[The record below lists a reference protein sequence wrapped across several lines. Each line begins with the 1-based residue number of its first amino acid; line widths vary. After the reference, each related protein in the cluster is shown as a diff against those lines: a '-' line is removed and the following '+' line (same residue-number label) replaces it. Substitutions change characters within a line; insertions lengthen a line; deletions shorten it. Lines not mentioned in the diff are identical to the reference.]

1 MQFGLKATLLAA
13 FLLASNAHAI
23 EPSEAELQQRREDAA
38 QRYEQGVQAYQE
50 GRHKDAIDL
59 FLEADALAPSSALS
73 FNIARAYEKIKD
85 SSNALRWYRDYLR
98 REPEADDKAAVSA
111 LIKEYEKVLEAKG
124 LQQLTVLSE
133 PATATVRLD
142 GRPVG
147 VTPWTGDVPPGT
159 HTLSVSLRGYADA
172 ERQIA
177 LASDAAQDVN
187 FRLQPASEATPVP
200 AAAPAAPVAAAAP
213 PPPAAASD
221 SGAAAEPQGIGI
233 VTYAVLGAG
242 VATLGAAGVFEL
254 MRGSAEDD
262 AKNAKT
268 QIEKS
273 EALDTMDSR
282 QTTARVLAGVG
293 GALTIAGGVLLA
305 LDLTRT
311 SDASTATRSE
321 RQFEAEPELSAS
333 GACSFSNCFVSLQ
346 GSF

>member
-13 FLLASNAHAI
+13 FLLVSHAHAA

-38 QRYEQGVQAYQE
+38 QRYEQGVEAYQE

-98 REPEADDKAAVSA
+98 REPGAEDKAAVSR
-111 LIKEYEKVLEAKG
+111 LIDDYEKVLEAKG

-133 PATATVRLD
+133 PETATVRVD

-147 VTPWTGDVPPGT
+147 VTPWTGDVPPGN
-159 HTLSVSLRGYADA
+159 HTISVSLRGYADA
-172 ERQIA
+172 ERQIT
-177 LASDAAQDVN
+177 LASDAAQDVP
-187 FRLQPASEATPVP
+187 FRLQPATEATPVP
-200 AAAPAAPVAAAAP
+200 APAPA
-213 PPPAAASD
+213 PPAAADASPSPAVPNDTSSD
-221 SGAAAEPQGIGI
+221 EPQGVGV
-233 VTYAVLGAG
+233 VTYIVLGAG
-242 VATLGAAGVFEL
+242 VATLGAAGVFEIT
-254 MRGSAEDD
+254 RGSAEDD

-273 EALDTMDSR
+273 DALDTMDSR
-282 QTTARVLAGVG
+282 QTTARVLLGVG
-293 GALTIAGGVLLA
+293 GALTVAGGVLLA
-305 LDLTRT
+305 LDLTR
-311 SDASTATRSE
+311 SPDSGSAMKHPPE
-321 RQFEAEPELSAS
+321 PQPELAAS
-333 GACSFSNCFVSLQ
+333 GACTFSDCFVSLQ

>member
-13 FLLASNAHAI
+13 FLLVSHAHAA
-23 EPSEAELQQRREDAA
+23 EPSEAELQQRRQDAA

-98 REPEADDKAAVSA
+98 REPAADDKAAVTA
-111 LIKEYEKVLEAKG
+111 LIEEYEKVLEAKG

-133 PATATVRLD
+133 PATATVRVD

-147 VTPWTGDVPPGT
+147 VTPWTGEVPPGA
-159 HTLSVSLRGYADA
+159 HTISVSLRGYADA

-177 LASDAAQDVN
+177 LASDAAQDVP
-187 FRLQPASEATPVP
+187 FRLQPATEATPVP
-200 AAAPAAPVAAAAP
+200 AAVAAPPAASTPAAAP
-213 PPPAAASD
+213 SDTASATD
-221 SGAAAEPQGIGI
+221 PQGVGV
-233 VTYAVLGAG
+233 VTYVVLGAG
-242 VATLGAAGVFEL
+242 VATLGAAGVFEV
-254 MRGSAEDD
+254 MRSSAEDD

-273 EALDTMDSR
+273 DALDTMDSR
-282 QTTARVLAGVG
+282 QTTARVLLGIG
-293 GALTIAGGVLLA
+293 GALTVAGGVLLA
-305 LDLTRT
+305 LDLTR
-311 SDASTATRSE
+311 ASGSSAAHN
-321 RQFEAEPELSAS
+321 QPDPQPELAAS
-333 GACSFSNCFVSLQ
+333 GACTFSDCFVSLQ

>member
-13 FLLASNAHAI
+13 FLVVSHAHAA

-98 REPEADDKAAVSA
+98 REPQADDKAAVTA
-111 LIKEYEKVLEAKG
+111 LIEEYEKVLEAKG

-133 PATATVRLD
+133 PATATVRVD

-147 VTPWTGDVPPGT
+147 VTPWTGDVPPGN
-159 HTLSVSLRGYADA
+159 HTVSVSLRGYADA

-177 LASDAAQDVN
+177 LASDSAQDVP
-187 FRLQPASEATPVP
+187 FRLQPATEATAVP
-200 AAAPAAPVAAAAP
+200 APVAAAAAPAPAP
-213 PPPAAASD
+213 PSAAPAAPGD
-221 SGAAAEPQGIGI
+221 TAAEPRGVGV
-233 VTYAVLGAG
+233 VTYVVLGAG
-242 VATLGAAGVFEL
+242 VATLGAAGVFEV

-262 AKNAKT
+262 AENAKT

-273 EALDTMDSR
+273 DALDTMDSR
-282 QTTARVLAGVG
+282 QTTARVLLGVG
-293 GALTIAGGVLLA
+293 GALTVAGGVLLA

-311 SDASTATRSE
+311 PDSSSAIRNRPAPR
-321 RQFEAEPELSAS
+321 PELAAS
-333 GACSFSNCFVSLQ
+333 GACTFSNCFVSLQ

>member
-13 FLLASNAHAI
+13 FLMASHAHAA

-98 REPEADDKAAVSA
+98 REPEAEDKQAVSA
-111 LIKEYEKVLEAKG
+111 LIEEYEKVLEAKG

-133 PATATVRLD
+133 PETATVRVD

-147 VTPWTGDVPPGT
+147 VTPWTGDIPPGA

-177 LASDAAQDVN
+177 LASDSAQDVS
-187 FRLQPASEATPVP
+187 FRLQPATEAPPVP
-200 AAAPAAPVAAAAP
+200 APVPVAPAG
-213 PPPAAASD
+213 AASGPATAPAD
-221 SGAAAEPQGIGI
+221 TAASSEPQGIGV
-233 VTYAVLGAG
+233 VTYVVLGAG
-242 VATLGAAGVFEL
+242 VATLGAAGAFEL
-254 MRGSAEDD
+254 MRQSAEDD
-262 AKNAKT
+262 AKNATT

-273 EALDTMDSR
+273 DALDTMDSR
-282 QTTARVLAGVG
+282 QTTARVLLGVG
-293 GALTIAGGVLLA
+293 GALTVAGGVLLA

-311 SDASTATRSE
+311 SGDAAATR
-321 RQFEAEPELSAS
+321 AEPEPELAAS
-333 GACSFSNCFVSLQ
+333 GACSFSDCFVSLQ

>member
-59 FLEADALAPSSALS
+59 FLEADKLAPSSALS

-98 REPEADDKAAVSA
+98 REPAAEDKAAVSA
-111 LIKEYEKVLEAKG
+111 LIEEYEKVLEAKG
-124 LQQLTVLSE
+124 LQQLTVLSAPE
-133 PATATVRLD
+133 TATVRVD

-147 VTPWTGDVPPGT
+147 VTPWTGDVPPGA
-159 HTLSVSLRGYADA
+159 HTVSVSLRGYADA

-177 LASDAAQDVN
+177 LASDSAQDVN
-187 FRLQPASEATPVP
+187 FRLQPATEATPVP
-200 AAAPAAPVAAAAP
+200 AAAPVAPAAAT
-213 PPPAAASD
+213 PPPAAPAD

-233 VTYAVLGAG
+233 VTYVVLGAG
-242 VATLGAAGVFEL
+242 VATLGTAGIFEL

-273 EALDTMDSR
+273 DALDTMDSR

-305 LDLTRT
+305 LDLTRGSESSAR
-311 SDASTATRSE
+311 SDAPP
-321 RQFEAEPELSAS
+321 EPELAAS
-333 GACSFSNCFVSLQ
+333 GACTFSNCFVSLQ

>member
-1 MQFGLKATLLAA
+1 MQFRLKATLLAA
-13 FLLASNAHAI
+13 FLLVSHAHAA

-98 REPEADDKAAVSA
+98 REPQADDRAAVSA
-111 LIKEYEKVLEAKG
+111 LIDDYEKVLEAKG

-133 PATATVRLD
+133 PETATVRVD

-159 HTLSVSLRGYADA
+159 HTVSLSLRGYADV

-177 LASDAAQDVN
+177 LAADSAQDVA
-187 FRLQPASEATPVP
+187 FRLQPATEAPPTPAPVP
-200 AAAPAAPVAAAAP
+200 GAP
-213 PPPAAASD
+213 PA
-221 SGAAAEPQGIGI
+221 SGAAASPVAPSDAANTAEAPGVG
-233 VTYAVLGAG
+233 VLTYVVLGAG
-242 VATLGAAGVFEL
+242 VATLGAAGAFEL
-254 MRGSAEDD
+254 MRSSAEED

-273 EALDTMDSR
+273 DALDTMDSR
-282 QTTARVLAGVG
+282 QTTARVLLGIG
-293 GALTIAGGVLLA
+293 GALTVAGGVLLA
-305 LDLTRT
+305 LDLTQAPET
-311 SDASTATRSE
+311 SAATR
-321 RQFEAEPELSAS
+321 AKPGPELAAS
-333 GACSFSNCFVSLQ
+333 GACTFSNCFVSLQ

>member
-1 MQFGLKATLLAA
+1 MQFGLKATLLVA
-13 FLLASNAHAI
+13 FLLATNAHAK
-23 EPSEAELQQRREDAA
+23 EPSEAELEQRRQDAA

-98 REPEADDKAAVSA
+98 REPTAEDKTAVSA
-111 LIKEYEKVLEAKG
+111 LIEEYEKVLEAKG

-133 PATATVRLD
+133 PETATVRVD

-147 VTPWTGDVPPGT
+147 VTPWTGDLPPGV
-159 HTLSVSLRGYADA
+159 HQIALSLRGYSDS
-172 ERQIA
+172 ERDVT
-177 LASDAAQDVN
+177 LASDTAQDVT
-187 FRLQPASEATPVP
+187 FRLQAATEATPVP
-200 AAAPAAPVAAAAP
+200 APTPVAATAVAQTPTAP
-213 PPPAAASD
+213 ADEAPT
-221 SGAAAEPQGIGI
+221 AEPQGIGV
-233 VTYAVLGAG
+233 VTYVVLGAG
-242 VATLGAAGVFEL
+242 VATLGAATAFEFL
-254 MRGSAEDD
+254 RSSAEDD

-282 QTTARVLAGVG
+282 QTTARVLLGVG
-293 GALTIAGGVLLA
+293 GALTVAGGVLLA

-311 SDASTATRSE
+311 SGGSAASAT
-321 RQFEAEPELSAS
+321 EPKLAAG
-333 GACSFSNCFVSLQ
+333 GACTGSECFVSLN

>member
-13 FLLASNAHAI
+13 FLLVSHAHAA
-23 EPSEAELQQRREDAA
+23 EPSEAELQQRRQDAA

-98 REPEADDKAAVSA
+98 REPEADDKAAVTA
-111 LIKEYEKVLEAKG
+111 LIEEYERVLEAKG

-133 PATATVRLD
+133 PATATVRVD

-147 VTPWTGDVPPGT
+147 VTPWTGEVPPGA
-159 HTLSVSLRGYADA
+159 HTISVSLRGYADA

-177 LASDAAQDVN
+177 LASDAAQDVP
-187 FRLQPASEATPVP
+187 FRLQPATEAPPVPTAVAPAPPAANAP
-200 AAAPAAPVAAAAP
+200 AAAP
-213 PPPAAASD
+213 SD
-221 SGAAAEPQGIGI
+221 SDSAADPQGVGV
-233 VTYAVLGAG
+233 VTYVVLGAG
-242 VATLGAAGVFEL
+242 VATLGAAGVFEV
-254 MRGSAEDD
+254 MRSSAEDD

-273 EALDTMDSR
+273 DALDTMDSR
-282 QTTARVLAGVG
+282 QTTARVLLGIG
-293 GALTIAGGVLLA
+293 SALTVAGGVLLA
-305 LDLTRT
+305 LDLTRS
-311 SDASTATRSE
+311 SDSSSATLD
-321 RQFEAEPELSAS
+321 QPDPQPELAAS
-333 GACSFSNCFVSLQ
+333 GACTFSDCFVSLQ

>member
-13 FLLASNAHAI
+13 FLMASHAHAA

-98 REPEADDKAAVSA
+98 REPEADDKAAVST
-111 LIKEYEKVLEAKG
+111 LIEEYEKVLEAKG

-133 PATATVRLD
+133 PETATVRVD

-147 VTPWTGDVPPGT
+147 VTPWTGDVPPGA
-159 HTLSVSLRGYADA
+159 HTVSVSLRGYADA
-172 ERQIA
+172 ERQIT
-177 LASDAAQDVN
+177 LASDSAQDVP
-187 FRLQPASEATPVP
+187 FRLQPATEATPVP
-200 AAAPAAPVAAAAP
+200 APVPVAAAATS
-213 PPPAAASD
+213 PAATTPADTAAS
-221 SGAAAEPQGIGI
+221 SEPQGIGV
-233 VTYAVLGAG
+233 VTYVVLGAG
-242 VATLGAAGVFEL
+242 VATLGAAGAFEL
-254 MRGSAEDD
+254 MRQSAEDD

-273 EALDTMDSR
+273 DALDSMDSR
-282 QTTARVLAGVG
+282 QTTARVLLGVG
-293 GALTIAGGVLLA
+293 GALTVAGGVLLA

-311 SDASTATRSE
+311 SGDSAAA
-321 RQFEAEPELSAS
+321 AEPEPELAAS
-333 GACSFSNCFVSLQ
+333 GACSFSDCFVSLQ

>member
-1 MQFGLKATLLAA
+1 MQFGLKATLLAV
-13 FLLASNAHAI
+13 FLLASNAHAN

-85 SSNALRWYRDYLR
+85 TSNALRWYRDYLR
-98 REPEADDKAAVSA
+98 REPEADDKAAVGA
-111 LIKEYEKVLEAKG
+111 LIEEYEKVLEAKG
-124 LQQLTVLSE
+124 LQQLSVLSE
-133 PATATVRLD
+133 PETATVRVD

-147 VTPWTGDVPPGT
+147 VTPWTGDVPPGS
-159 HTLSVSLRGYADA
+159 HTVSVSLRGYADA

-177 LASDAAQDVN
+177 LASDSAQDVN
-187 FRLQPASEATPVP
+187 FRLQPATEATPVP
-200 AAAPAAPVAAAAP
+200 AAVPAAAAATA
-213 PPPAAASD
+213 PPAAAPAD

-233 VTYAVLGAG
+233 VTYVVLGAG
-242 VATLGAAGVFEL
+242 VATLGAAGAFEL
-254 MRGSAEDD
+254 LRGSAEDD

-273 EALDTMDSR
+273 DALDTMDSR

-305 LDLTRT
+305 LDLTRG
-311 SDASTATRSE
+311 SDSSARVDTPP
-321 RQFEAEPELSAS
+321 EPELAAS
-333 GACSFSNCFVSLQ
+333 GACTFSNCFVSLQ

>member
-98 REPEADDKAAVSA
+98 REPAAEDKAAVSA
-111 LIKEYEKVLEAKG
+111 LIEEYEKVLEAKG
-124 LQQLTVLSE
+124 LQQLTVLSAPE
-133 PATATVRLD
+133 TATVRVD

-147 VTPWTGDVPPGT
+147 VTPWTGDVPPGA
-159 HTLSVSLRGYADA
+159 HTVSVSLRGYADA

-177 LASDAAQDVN
+177 LASDSAQDVN
-187 FRLQPASEATPVP
+187 FRLQPATEATPVP
-200 AAAPAAPVAAAAP
+200 AAAPVAPTAAT
-213 PPPAAASD
+213 PPPAAPAD
-221 SGAAAEPQGIGI
+221 SGAAPEPQEIGI

-305 LDLTRT
+305 LDLTRG
-311 SDASTATRSE
+311 SDSSARADTPR
-321 RQFEAEPELSAS
+321 EAELAAS
-333 GACSFSNCFVSLQ
+333 GACTFSNCFVSLQ